1 MNEDF
6 NDVYFHFNLLDDVK
20 IGQPFDVA
28 LSMRNR
34 SKTKEYKI
42 SVILRV
48 DVVTYTG
55 KVGDAVK
62 NEHFNVM
69 VKPDSTHEIKLSVR
83 YDEYGKRVIDQ
94 CAFNVSCL
102 ASIEDSKFEYYAQDD
117 FRFVSLIYSPQN

>member
-1 MNEDF
+1 
-6 NDVYFHFNLLDDVK
+6 
-20 IGQPFDVA
+20 
-28 LSMRNR
+28 MRNR

-62 NEHFNVM
+62 NEHFNVI

-94 CAFNVSCL
+94 CAFKVSCL

-117 FRFVSLIYSPQN
+117 FRLVLLKFNQDKIVKVLNLGSENLISR